1 MASKFQ
7 NRLVGTVILVALG
20 VIILPG
26 LLDGKKKHYEDE
38 FAAIPLVPKPGDAHE
53 TDLIP
58 PASQP
63 LPSQPPEGAGALVE
77 QQAASEAAAQQAAN
91 QAANQNQRQQQSNAA
106 APPVETKPLQPVKP
120 KPAEVKP
127 SPVETKPVEVKPNPV
142 EVKPVEVKPKPV
154 LPPKV
159 EPKPQV
165 KPEPEPKPKPE
176 PKPAVEEKA
185 PAGQAFVV
193 QLGALKNAAKV
204 NEIVASLRLSGY
216 RAYTVPSTPV
226 QGEITRI
233 FVGPDASKQK
243 LQSSLPELNAISGLS
258 GQIKAYGV
266 R

>member
-20 VIILPG
+20 VIVLPG

-53 TDLIP
+53 IDVIP
-58 PASQP
+58 PANQA
-63 LPSQPPEGAGALVE
+63 LPSVPPEGAGALVE
-77 QQAASEAAAQQAAN
+77 QQQAAAEASAQQAAN
-91 QAANQNQRQQQSNAA
+91 QTTQPRQQPAVV
-106 APPVETKPLQPVKP
+106 APPPI
-120 KPAEVKP
+120 
-127 SPVETKPVEVKPNPV
+127 ETKPVQPKPV

-154 LPPKV
+154 PVPPKV
-159 EPKPQV
+159 EPKPEV
-165 KPEPEPKPKPE
+165 KPE

-185 PAGQAFVV
+185 PAGQAYVV

-204 NEIVASLRLSGY
+204 NEIVASLRLSGH

-243 LQSSLPELNAISGLS
+243 LQASLAELNGISGLS
-258 GQIKAYGV
+258 GQVKAYSA

>member
-53 TDLIP
+53 TDLISP
-58 PASQP
+58 VNQP
-63 LPSQPPEGAGALVE
+63 LPSQPPEGAGALVQ
-77 QQAASEAAAQQAAN
+77 QQANAEATAQQAVN
-91 QAANQNQRQQQSNAA
+91 QAAQQRQQQQQS
-106 APPVETKPLQPVKP
+106 PVVVSPQTETKPSQPVKP

-127 SPVETKPVEVKPNPV
+127 ESVAIKPVEVA
-142 EVKPVEVKPKPV
+142 PKPV
-154 LPPKV
+154 QPPKV
-159 EPKPQV
+159 EPTKPPV
-165 KPEPEPKPKPE
+165 KPEPKLEPKPV
-176 PKPAVEEKA
+176 VEEKA
-185 PAGQAFVV
+185 PAGQAYVV

-233 FVGPDASKQK
+233 FVGPDVSKQK
-243 LQSSLPELNAISGLS
+243 LQSSLPDLNTISGLS
-258 GQIKAYGV
+258 GQIKTYAV

>member
-7 NRLVGTVILVALG
+7 NRLIGTVILVALG

-26 LLDGKKKHYEDE
+26 LLDGKKRHYEDE
-38 FAAIPLVPKPGDAHE
+38 FAAIPLVPKPGDSHE
-53 TDLIP
+53 ADMIP

-77 QQAASEAAAQQAAN
+77 QQAAVEAAAQQAAR
-91 QAANQNQRQQQSNAA
+91 QNTQQQQL
-106 APPVETKPLQPVKP
+106 PPVVVPPATSQPIQPPLQQET

-127 SPVETKPVEVKPNPV
+127 KPV
-142 EVKPVEVKPKPV
+142 
-154 LPPKV
+154 V
-159 EPKPQV
+159 EPKPEV
-165 KPEPEPKPKPE
+165 KPETKPQ
-176 PKPAVEEKA
+176 PKPATEEKA
-185 PAGQAFVV
+185 PVGQAYVV

-226 QGEITRI
+226 QGVITRI
-233 FVGPDASKQK
+233 YVGPDASKQK
-243 LQSSLPELNAISGLS
+243 LQSSLAELNAISGLS
-258 GQIKAYGV
+258 GQVKPYSV